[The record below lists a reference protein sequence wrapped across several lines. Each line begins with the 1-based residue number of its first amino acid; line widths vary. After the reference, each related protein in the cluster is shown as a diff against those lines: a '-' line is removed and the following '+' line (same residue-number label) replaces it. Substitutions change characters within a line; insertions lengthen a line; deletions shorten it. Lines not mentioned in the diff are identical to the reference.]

1 MPKTMQTATKKRGRE
16 PVGRPASAGSL
27 DNYQLRLS
35 DEDRVA
41 WTECASRVGLTL
53 AHWIRLVC
61 TFAAGGSARIVR
73 AEFTVTYPPGA
84 SIGTAD
90 VPSGHPIAAIRDA
103 LDAGV
108 DVRAAVD
115 ELLADESL
123 TGQLVVAELKRRI
136 DDISK

>member
-1 MPKTMQTATKKRGRE
+1 MQRKTNNKKPGRE
-16 PVGRPASAGSL
+16 SVGRPAAAGSL

-35 DEDRVA
+35 DEDRAA
-41 WTECASRVGLTL
+41 WSECASRAGLTL

-61 TFAAGGSARIVR
+61 TWAAGGSAKIVR
-73 AEFTVTYPPGA
+73 AEFTVTYPPGT
-84 SIGTAD
+84 SIGEAD

-108 DVRAAVD
+108 DVRAAID

-123 TGQLVVAELKRRI
+123 AGQLVAAELKRRI
-136 DDISK
+136 DDNRKSS